1 MTTETYQQ
9 AILRGLQG
17 LPSEALAE
25 VTDFVYFLR
34 KRLLRPEEFDEDM
47 RALTLRGHLT
57 ALSED
62 EESHLGEEFED
73 YERLYPKE

>member
-1 MTTETYQQ
+1 MTTQTYQQ
-9 AILRGLQG
+9 AILRGLEG

-34 KRLLRPEEFDEDM
+34 KRLFRPEEFDEDM
-47 RALTLRGHLT
+47 RALALRGDLT

-62 EESHLGEEFED
+62 EGSHLEEEFED
-73 YERLYPKE
+73 YDRLYPKE

>member
-1 MTTETYQQ
+1 MTTGTYQQ
-9 AILRGLQG
+9 AILRGLEG

-47 RALTLRGHLT
+47 RTLTLRGHLT

-62 EESHLGEEFED
+62 EGSHLDEEFED
-73 YERLYPKE
+73 GERFYPRE

>member
-1 MTTETYQQ
+1 MATETYQQ
-9 AILRGLQG
+9 AILRGLEG
-17 LPSEALAE
+17 LPNEVLAE

-47 RALTLRGHLT
+47 RSLTLRGHLT

-62 EESHLGEEFED
+62 EESHLEEEFDD